1 MRARVRR
8 TELWL
13 TAGSQNGL
21 DPQVAGRRETDT
33 GNVGGRRD
41 TARAAGDS
49 DAYAALM
56 LGPRRGG
63 DLGID
68 QILDRVYRRSGSSA
82 PMSAAY
88 DIDGPD
94 YVDAEFEDLKPRWSP
109 AARFRGAA
117 ADPAPAPAEAVA
129 VEIEGVRL
137 VPVMAVRVEARPAGQ
152 LDPIEDFFP
161 RREPRAKAQ
170 PGRRPGEDLAA
181 FGSTAMALGAKL
193 WARIAAAVRRGLS
206 RAARLRPRIDAVA
219 ARLTTLAQA
228 GLRKTAALRPLLAQA
243 GRSGG
248 ALLRRRLPELRR
260 AWGGVARLR
269 AVPPRVARR
278 LAEFYRRWPRA

>member
-1 MRARVRR
+1 M
-8 TELWL
+8 
-13 TAGSQNGL
+13 
-21 DPQVAGRRETDT
+21 AGRRQIDT
-33 GNVGGRRD
+33 GNGESGRD
-41 TARAAGDS
+41 TARGASDS

-63 DLGID
+63 DLDID
-68 QILDRVYRRSGSSA
+68 QILDMVYRRTGTLA

-109 AARFRGAA
+109 AGRFRGAV
-117 ADPAPAPAEAVA
+117 ADSVPAPAEAVP
-129 VEIEGVRL
+129 VELEGVRQ
-137 VPVMAVRVEARPAGQ
+137 VPVMAERVEQRPAGQ

-161 RREPRAKAQ
+161 RREARAKAQ

-193 WARIAAAVRRGLS
+193 WARI
-206 RAARLRPRIDAVA
+206 DAVA

-228 GLRKTAALRPLLAQA
+228 GLRKAEALRPVLAQA

-260 AWGGVARLR
+260 AWGGMARLR
-269 AVPPRVARR
+269 HVPPRVARR
-278 LAEFYRRWPRA
+278 LAEFYRRWPPAS

>member
-1 MRARVRR
+1 M
-8 TELWL
+8 
-13 TAGSQNGL
+13 
-21 DPQVAGRRETDT
+21 AGRRQIDT
-33 GNVGGRRD
+33 GNGESGRD
-41 TARAAGDS
+41 TARGASDS

-63 DLGID
+63 DLDID
-68 QILDRVYRRSGSSA
+68 QILDMVYRRTGTLA

-109 AARFRGAA
+109 AGRFRGAV
-117 ADPAPAPAEAVA
+117 ADSVPAPAEAVP
-129 VEIEGVRL
+129 VELEGVRL
-137 VPVMAVRVEARPAGQ
+137 VPVMAERVEQRPAGQ

-161 RREPRAKAQ
+161 RREARAKAQ

-193 WARIAAAVRRGLS
+193 WARIDAGDRRGLS

-228 GLRKTAALRPLLAQA
+228 GLRKAEDLRPVLAQA

-260 AWGGVARLR
+260 AWGGMARLR
-269 AVPPRVARR
+269 HVPPRVARR
-278 LAEFYRRWPRA
+278 LAEFYRRWPPAS